1 MNDLYILGGEMRP
14 DAAKKSEWQHFQ
26 NAVVVRVD
34 MTSKQAALVHEYVSP
49 PEVCPE
55 LPSVIFKAG
64 SLDGGR
70 LYTCTQTEII
80 VYRLPDFTVEHYVSQ
95 PYFNDIHHV
104 APSGR
109 GTLLIAVTGLD
120 IIVEIGMDGTL
131 LQEWD
136 VSGGDIW
143 QRFSR
148 DVDYR
153 KVPTTKPRVAHPNFV
168 FTLGDEIWAT
178 RCDLYDAVC
187 LTDKTKR
194 IDLSGQGDHPVEF
207 VHDGILH
214 DGKLY
219 FTAVDGHVLIVDLQ
233 SCKVLEVINLR
244 DFVDTDYPLGWCRG
258 IKIVDSERIIVGFSR
273 LRQTKLHEKVRWA
286 KAQVRRLSGDE
297 NYAQSLPSLPTRISC
312 FNLTTRSLE
321 WEVPLSDHKI
331 DAVFSI
337 L

>member
-49 PEVCPE
+49 AEVCPE

-64 SLDGGR
+64 SLDGDR

-207 VHDGILH
+207 VHDGIVA

-219 FTAVDGHVLIVDLQ
+219 FTAVDGHVLIVDPQ

>member
-14 DAAKKSEWQHFQ
+14 NAAKKSEWQHFQ
-26 NAVVVRVD
+26 NAVAVKVD
-34 MTSKQAALVHEYVSP
+34 AASHQAALVHEYVSP
-49 PEVCPE
+49 PEVCAD
-55 LPSVIFKAG
+55 LPSVLFKAG
-64 SLDGGR
+64 SLHGDR

-136 VSGGDIW
+136 VSGGDVW

-187 LTDKTKR
+187 LTDESKR
-194 IDLSGQGDHPVEF
+194 IDLSGPSGHPVEF
-207 VHDGILH
+207 VHDGVLH

-219 FTAVDGHVLIVDLQ
+219 FTAVDGHVLIVDAQRCVVSEIIDL
-233 SCKVLEVINLR
+233 S

-297 NYAQSLPSLPTRISC
+297 NYAQSLPSLPTRVSC
-312 FNLTTRSLE
+312 FNLATRTLE
-321 WEVPLSDHKI
+321 WDVPLSDHKI